1 MVTQNKKILIITGS
15 FGNGHLQVTQSIVN
29 QLNDM
34 NLPHISVIEHDLFIE
49 AHPIL
54 TSICKKW
61 YINSFKYFRNMYK
74 NFYYSRPDELDKC
87 FYKYYGLNKLINLLL
102 KEKPDLILM
111 TFPTPVM
118 SVLTEQFNMRIP
130 IATVMT
136 DYRLQ
141 KNWITPNSHRYYVA
155 TKDTKE
161 DFVNV
166 GVPASLIKVTGI
178 PISDKFEADID
189 QQAWLKKYHL
199 DPKKNTILMSAG
211 AFGVSKGFEHMIERI
226 LEKSPHSQVVMICG
240 RSKGL
245 KRNLEAR
252 FKSYDNVLILGY
264 TKHMNEWM
272 ASSQLMITKPGGITI
287 SEGLTRSIPM
297 IFLNPA
303 PGQELENAYYFQEK
317 GYGRIANTPEDA
329 IDIVSELT
337 HDSNKLTLMINTMR
351 QDRVDYSTHRLCI
364 DLLNMLNHSSQQQEI
379 YGKVPL
385 YAKFFV
391 KQ

>member
-1 MVTQNKKILIITGS
+1 MVTQNKKLLIITGS
-15 FGNGHLQVTQSIVN
+15 FGNGHLQVTQSVVN
-29 QLNDM
+29 QLNQM
-34 NLPHISVIEHDLFIE
+34 NLPHLTVIEHDLFME

-102 KEKPDLILM
+102 KEKPDLILL

-155 TKDTKE
+155 TEDTKK
-161 DFVNV
+161 DFMNV
-166 GVPASLIKVTGI
+166 GIPASDIKVTGI
-178 PISDKFEADID
+178 PISDKFEEDID
-189 QQAWLKKYHL
+189 KEAWLTQHHL
-199 DPKKNTILMSAG
+199 DPEKPTILMSAG
-211 AFGVSKGFEHMIERI
+211 AFGVSKGFEYMIENI
-226 LEKSPHSQVVMICG
+226 LEKSPHSQIVMVCG
-240 RSKGL
+240 RSKAL
-245 KRNLEAR
+245 KRNLELQ

-287 SEGLTRSIPM
+287 SEGLTRSLPM

-303 PGQELENAYYFQEK
+303 PGQELENAHYFQEK
-317 GYGRIANTPEDA
+317 GYGKIANTPEEA
-329 IDIVSELT
+329 IDVVADLTNNEDTLKAMSEKMT
-337 HDSNKLTLMINTMR
+337 NEK
-351 QDRVDYSTHRLCI
+351 VDYSTYRLCT
-364 DLLNMLNHSSQQQEI
+364 DLLNILDSSSQQQEI

-391 KQ
+391 K

>member
-1 MVTQNKKILIITGS
+1 MVTQNKKLLIITGS
-15 FGNGHLQVTQSIVN
+15 FGNGHLQVTQSVVN
-29 QLNDM
+29 QLNQM
-34 NLPHISVIEHDLFIE
+34 NLPHLTVIEHDLFME

-102 KEKPDLILM
+102 KEKPDLILL

-155 TKDTKE
+155 TEDTKK
-161 DFVNV
+161 DFMNV
-166 GVPASLIKVTGI
+166 GIPASDIKVTGI

-189 QQAWLKKYHL
+189 KEAWLTQHHL
-199 DPKKNTILMSAG
+199 NPDKPTILMSAG
-211 AFGVSKGFEHMIERI
+211 AFGVSKGFEYMIENI
-226 LEKSPHSQVVMICG
+226 LEKSPHSQIVMICG
-240 RSKGL
+240 RSKAL
-245 KRNLEAR
+245 KRNLELQ

-264 TKHMNEWM
+264 TKNMNEWM

-287 SEGLTRSIPM
+287 SEGLTRSLPM

-303 PGQELENAYYFQEK
+303 PGQELENAHYFQDK
-317 GYGRIANTPEDA
+317 GYGKIANTPEEA
-329 IDIVSELT
+329 IEVVADLTNHEDTLKAMSEKMA
-337 HDSNKLTLMINTMR
+337 NEK
-351 QDRVDYSTHRLCI
+351 VDYSTYRLCT
-364 DLLNMLNHSSQQQEI
+364 DLLNILDSSSQQQEI

-391 KQ
+391 K

>member
-1 MVTQNKKILIITGS
+1 MVTQNKKLLIITGS
-15 FGNGHLQVTQSIVN
+15 FGNGHLQVTQSVVN
-29 QLNDM
+29 QLNQM
-34 NLPHISVIEHDLFIE
+34 NLPHLTVIEHDLFME

-102 KEKPDLILM
+102 KEKPDLILL

-155 TKDTKE
+155 TEDTKK
-161 DFVNV
+161 DFMNV
-166 GVPASLIKVTGI
+166 GIPASDIKVTGI
-178 PISDKFEADID
+178 PISDKFEEDID
-189 QQAWLKKYHL
+189 KEAWLTQHHL
-199 DPKKNTILMSAG
+199 DPEKPTILMSAG
-211 AFGVSKGFEHMIERI
+211 AFGVSKGFEYMIENI
-226 LEKSPHSQVVMICG
+226 LEKSPHSQIVMVCG
-240 RSKGL
+240 RSKAL
-245 KRNLEAR
+245 KRNLELQ

-287 SEGLTRSIPM
+287 SEGLTRSLPM

-303 PGQELENAYYFQEK
+303 PGQELENAHYFQEK
-317 GYGRIANTPEDA
+317 GYGKIANTPEEA
-329 IDIVSELT
+329 IEVVADLTNHEDTLKAMSEKMT
-337 HDSNKLTLMINTMR
+337 NEK
-351 QDRVDYSTHRLCI
+351 VDYSTYRLCT
-364 DLLNMLNHSSQQQEI
+364 DLLNILDSSSQQQEI

-391 KQ
+391 K

>member
-34 NLPHISVIEHDLFIE
+34 NLSHISVIEHDLFME

-141 KNWITPNSHRYYVA
+141 KNWITPNSHRY
-155 TKDTKE
+155 KRRLCKRWC
-161 DFVNV
+161 
-166 GVPASLIKVTGI
+166 TGI
-178 PISDKFEADID
+178 F
-189 QQAWLKKYHL
+189 
-199 DPKKNTILMSAG
+199 N
-211 AFGVSKGFEHMIERI
+211 
-226 LEKSPHSQVVMICG
+226 
-240 RSKGL
+240 
-245 KRNLEAR
+245 
-252 FKSYDNVLILGY
+252 
-264 TKHMNEWM
+264 
-272 ASSQLMITKPGGITI
+272 
-287 SEGLTRSIPM
+287 
-297 IFLNPA
+297 
-303 PGQELENAYYFQEK
+303 
-317 GYGRIANTPEDA
+317 
-329 IDIVSELT
+329 
-337 HDSNKLTLMINTMR
+337 
-351 QDRVDYSTHRLCI
+351 
-364 DLLNMLNHSSQQQEI
+364 
-379 YGKVPL
+379 
-385 YAKFFV
+385 
-391 KQ
+391 